1 MVTEDTIDHLEWL
14 MEFAEHKTRQFP
26 GLERVALSEIYQD
39 MGKDIPDSQKYWRRI
54 EHIIVIL
61 EGLKE
66 ALERN
71 GIALSLDKV
80 VEERILC
87 AEENIYKP

>member
-1 MVTEDTIDHLEWL
+1 
-14 MEFAEHKTRQFP
+14 MEIAEHKTRQFP
-26 GLERVALSEIYQD
+26 GLERVALSEIYEEIRE
-39 MGKDIPDSQKYWRRI
+39 DIPNSQHYGRRI
-54 EHIIVIL
+54 EHKIVIL

-80 VEERILC
+80 VEERIF
-87 AEENIYKP
+87 ADEEIITE

>member
-14 MEFAEHKTRQFP
+14 MEIAEHKARQFP

-39 MGKDIPDSQKYWRRI
+39 MGEEIPHSQKYWRRI
-54 EHIIVIL
+54 EHKIL
-61 EGLKE
+61 ISEGFKE
-66 ALERN
+66 VLESN

-80 VEERILC
+80 VEERIR
-87 AEENIYKP
+87 APEENIYKP